1 MENDNKKQ
9 MFEDENLNVNVA
21 EVFLS
26 PSVIPDE
33 NEKPEK
39 QDEQQNY
46 KINEKKDQKQDEGK
60 ETKGKTEQN
69 EDEKSTVLPDDI
81 SVAEVIT
88 GQAQNLSKKLDDSTS
103 NKAIGEIKDTIKELI
118 DQKILLPLDVDKD
131 IDDYTKDE
139 LKELLKL
146 NIENARREESEN
158 VLEQFIDSLP
168 EELQK
173 MIEYHVAG
181 GFDIKQII
189 NLISKDAE
197 VFSLDPNDDTDAKT
211 ILAYHL
217 RNNLGMSDDE
227 VEEEIELYE
236 KAGKLT
242 EKAKRIYD
250 TVKEKHKEEIEN
262 KIQEAEKAKNE
273 ASKKIQTL
281 VDGLK
286 SVSRKGKLKD
296 NNADKTVLKEIVDGL
311 TTVNY
316 ESITGKKTNL
326 LGYLIEQK
334 QFIEPD
340 YDLIVEATWLL
351 KDPEGYKKYIMSLGE
366 SKAAKDTLRKLKT
379 ASYKDDGGMSESIE
393 EKGSLQRKLK
403 PKDDRSWL
411 FNR

>member
-39 QDEQQNY
+39 QNEQQNY